1 MNTHPL
7 LGELARFGVRLGL
20 ERMGGFLAWLGD
32 PHIRSP
38 VVHVAGTNGKGSV
51 VRMVGAMLRAQGLRV
66 GEYTSPHLQRVNE
79 RVVVDGEEI
88 SDERLDALLGELDQ
102 ARRAWVEQALD
113 GAIAP
118 HEALTY
124 FEMMTAVALVYF
136 EQEQVDVSVI
146 EVGLG
151 GRLDATNLVQPAVS
165 VITSVGIDHVAQLG
179 PDLGSIASE
188 KAGII
193 KTERPVVVGALPPAA
208 LRVVR
213 SLAVDRGAPLRV
225 LGRDFHGRPERAGGL
240 SFSQGER
247 VVSVPALALV
257 GGHQVDNA
265 AVAIAAVAELP
276 APLRPSDDAIRAG
289 LAQVRHPGRLERVA
303 PDLLLDCAHNDE
315 SAGRLAEWLR
325 SNPVPE
331 GVRRTLLLGMS
342 SDKDPRAM
350 VVSLAPLVDRVLTTH
365 CSHPRALSAGDLAE
379 QIIGVDVPVLPAGPV
394 EQALLVAR
402 NGRDEVVVA
411 GSVFLA
417 GAVRDLVSA

>member
-1 MNTHPL
+1 
-7 LGELARFGVRLGL
+7 
-20 ERMGGFLAWLGD
+20 
-32 PHIRSP
+32 
-38 VVHVAGTNGKGSV
+38 
-51 VRMVGAMLRAQGLRV
+51 
-66 GEYTSPHLQRVNE
+66 
-79 RVVVDGEEI
+79 
-88 SDERLDALLGELDQ
+88 
-102 ARRAWVEQALD
+102 
-113 GAIAP
+113 
-118 HEALTY
+118 
-124 FEMMTAVALVYF
+124 
-136 EQEQVDVSVI
+136 
-146 EVGLG
+146 
-151 GRLDATNLVQPAVS
+151 
-165 VITSVGIDHVAQLG
+165 VGIDHVAQLG

>member
-1 MNTHPL
+1 MITHPL

-32 PHIRSP
+32 PHIQSP

-79 RVVVDGEEI
+79 RVVVDGHEI
-88 SDERLDALLGELDQ
+88 SDARLDGLLGELDE

-113 GAIAP
+113 GALSP
-118 HEALTY
+118 NEALTY
-124 FEMMTAVALVYF
+124 FEMMTAVALVHF
-136 EQEQVDVSVI
+136 AQERVDVAVI

-165 VITSVGIDHVAQLG
+165 IITSVGIDHVAQLG
-179 PDLGSIASE
+179 PDLGSIAAE

-193 KTERPVVVGALPPAA
+193 KRERPVVVGALPPAA

-213 SLAVDRGAPLRV
+213 TLAVDRAAPLRAF
-225 LGRDFHGRPERAGGL
+225 GRDFRSHPERAGG
-240 SFSQGER
+240 FTFTQGDR
-247 VVSVPALALV
+247 TLSVPALALH
-257 GGHQVDNA
+257 GDHQVENA

-276 APLRPSDDAIRAG
+276 ERLRPSDDAIRAG
-289 LAQVRHPGRLERVA
+289 LAGVRHAGRLERLA
-303 PDLLLDCAHNDE
+303 PDLLIDCAHNDE
-315 SAGRLAEWLR
+315 SAGRLADWLR
-325 SNPVPE
+325 SHPAPE

-342 SDKDPRAM
+342 ADKAPRAM

-394 EQALLVAR
+394 EQALLLAR

-417 GAVRDLVSA
+417 GAVRDLVGA